1 MNANESFNNVL
12 WSLCPKEQFYF
23 PTATSFPAS
32 LAVFLYNSGLQYT
45 LTNLLKKVG
54 LKFDTCSQ
62 RHKRS
67 MDKEKTR
74 KGGYAV
80 RDT

>member
-1 MNANESFNNVL
+1 M
-12 WSLCPKEQFYF
+12 
-23 PTATSFPAS
+23 
-32 LAVFLYNSGLQYT
+32 
-45 LTNLLKKVG
+45 
-54 LKFDTCSQ
+54 CSQ

-80 RDT
+80 RDTWPEKRNPKKKIRNKKQDTFH